1 MPFIDLANV
10 ACGFHASD
18 PSIMRETV
26 RLAKKHAVKVGAH
39 PSLPD
44 LQGFGRRAMVI
55 SPAEVTDLVTYQV
68 GALKAFLDAESVP
81 LNHVKPHG
89 ALYGMAA
96 RDEKIAG
103 AIADAVRA
111 FAVPI
116 LGMAFTAHETVYRD
130 RGIELIPEFYAD
142 LEYDGDGNLILNARC
157 SRSGESSGKGGARD
171 AGSRRHDDSW
181 PGHSGQ
187 SNHSLYPFRYSIGG
201 SHCRR
206 VEPDSSAIDHSASD
220 HSQEHSN
227 LLSPTFR
234 ISQTGALSGLFR
246 THLPRRLAGPPLEGV
261 GKGADFLIAEQ
272 PGDL

>member
-1 MPFIDLANV
+1 MRMTINCDMGEGFGLYRLGDDAAIMPFIDLANV

-18 PSIMRETV
+18 PTIMHETV

-55 SPAEVTDLVTYQV
+55 SPGEVTDLVTYQV
-68 GALKAFLDAESVP
+68 GALKAFLDAENVP

-103 AIADAVRA
+103 AIADAVRQ
-111 FAVPI
+111 FGVPV

-142 LEYDGDGNLILNARC
+142 LEYDRDGNLILSRVHDAVDPLKAAARVL
-157 SRSGESSGKGGARD
+157 RAMRD
-171 AGSRRHDDSW
+171 HIVTTTAGQDI
-181 PGHSGQ
+181 PVKATTVCVHSDT
-187 SNHSLYPFRYSIGG
+187 P
-201 SHCRR
+201 
-206 VEPDSSAIDHSASD
+206 SAVAIAA
-220 HSQEHSN
+220 E
-227 LLSPTFR
+227 LK
-234 ISQTGALSGLFR
+234 R
-246 THLPRRLAGPPLEGV
+246 TLRQA
-261 GKGADFLIAEQ
+261 AAQ
-272 PGDL
+272 P